1 MLKEFDECSFRLRT
15 RRGRQRPAPLG
26 PPPGRRTL
34 STVARPLNNLVVW
47 TAITFILA
55 SVLNLI

>member
-1 MLKEFDECSFRLRT
+1 MYDECSFRLRT

-34 STVARPLNNLVVW
+34 STVARPLNNLW
-47 TAITFILA
+47 FGQPLHL
-55 SVLNLI
+55 S